1 MSAIELS
8 DLPPRSQEK
17 HLAIIDAAKELF
29 LEAGFGPT
37 SMDAVAERAGVSK
50 RTVYSH
56 FESKEALFDSIMSQM
71 CSVLGAAI
79 QAQVDL
85 MMEKAEKAEG
95 PDPDMPEMLQVLG
108 CRFLTLI
115 TDPTDV
121 ALFRIIIG
129 EASRFPQLGREF
141 FDKGPAKLTDQ
152 LSVYFKR
159 QHELGS
165 LVVDDPLQAAWHF
178 MAMVKDPIHLKLL
191 IGLVGTPSESE
202 IREIA
207 AKGVDRFLM
216 IYSP

>member
-1 MSAIELS
+1 MFAVDLN

-17 HLAIIDAAKELF
+17 HLAIIEAAKALF
-29 LEAGFGPT
+29 LETGFGPT

-79 QAQVDL
+79 QQQIDL
-85 MMEKAEKAEG
+85 MMAKAEQADG
-95 PDPDMPEMLQVLG
+95 PDPEMPEMLQVLG
-108 CRFLTLI
+108 SRFLTLI

-141 FDKGPAKLTDQ
+141 FEKGPKRLTEQ
-152 LSVYFKR
+152 LSVYFAR
-159 QHELGS
+159 QHDLGS
-165 LVVDDPLQAAWHF
+165 LKVDDPNQAAWQF
-178 MAMVKDPIHLKLL
+178 LAMVKDPLHLKLL
-191 IGLVGTPSESE
+191 IGLENTPSGAE
-202 IREIA
+202 IKQIA
-207 AKGVDRFLM
+207 ERGVDRFLK
-216 IYSP
+216 IYSA

>member
-1 MSAIELS
+1 MFATDFN

-17 HLAIIDAAKELF
+17 HLAIIEAAKQLF
-29 LEAGFGPT
+29 LETGFGPT
-37 SMDAVAERAGVSK
+37 SMDAVADRAGVSK

-79 QAQVDL
+79 QEQVDI
-85 MMEKAEKAEG
+85 MMAKAEEATG
-95 PDPDMPEMLQVLG
+95 PDPEMAEMLQVLG

-141 FDKGPAKLTDQ
+141 FEKGPKKLTEQ
-152 LSVYFKR
+152 LSVYFTR
-159 QHELGS
+159 QHELGT
-165 LVVDDPLQAAWHF
+165 LEIDDPNQAAWHF
-178 MAMVKDPIHLKLL
+178 LAMVKDPIHLKLL
-191 IGLVGTPSESE
+191 IGIQGTPSQKE
-202 IREIA
+202 IDEIS
-207 AKGVDRFLM
+207 AKGVDRFLK
-216 IYSP
+216 IYSA

>member
-1 MSAIELS
+1 MSVVELS
-8 DLPPRSQEK
+8 NLPPRSQEK
-17 HLAIIDAAKELF
+17 HLAIIEAAKELF
-29 LEAGFGPT
+29 LETGFGPT

-56 FESKEALFDSIMSQM
+56 FDSKEALFDSIMSQM

-79 QAQVDL
+79 QAQIDV
-85 MMEKAEKAEG
+85 MMEQAAQADG
-95 PDPDMPEMLQVLG
+95 PDPKMPEMLQVLG

-141 FDKGPAKLTDQ
+141 FEKGPKKLSEQ
-152 LSVYFKR
+152 LAAYFAR

-165 LVVDDPLQAAWHF
+165 LKIDEPHQAAWQF
-178 MAMVKDPIHLKLL
+178 LAIVKDPIHLKLL
-191 IGLVGTPSESE
+191 IGLEETPSEAE
-202 IREIA
+202 IKEIA
-207 AKGVDRFLM
+207 ARGVDRFLK
-216 IYSP
+216 IYSA